1 MRATQSTTPLLKT
14 RRLLLRPLELADAS
28 QIQLVFPQWEIVRYL
43 SNRVP
48 WPYPCDGAL
57 AFIRDDALA
66 AAARGEAWNWTLRL
80 KSNPA
85 HIIGGI
91 ELRKNE
97 RDNRGFWLD
106 PEFHRQG
113 YMTEAAA
120 SVTEFWFDVLQFSVL
135 RTSKAVANVAS
146 CRISEEQGMRII
158 GRVEREYISGRQPAE
173 IWEITASEWRARQLA
188 KRDPAM

>member
-1 MRATQSTTPLLKT
+1 MPATQLATPLLET

-48 WPYPCDGAL
+48 WPYPPDGAL
-57 AFIRDDALA
+57 TFIRDDALA

-80 KSNPA
+80 KSDPA
-85 HIIGGI
+85 RIIGGI

-97 RDNRGFWLD
+97 RDNRGFWLH

-113 YMTEAAA
+113 FMTEAADTITA
-120 SVTEFWFDVLQFSVL
+120 FWFNVLQFPLL

-146 CRISEEQGMRII
+146 RRISEKQGMRII
-158 GRVEREYISGRQPAE
+158 GHAEREYISGRQPAE
-173 IWEITASEWRARQLA
+173 IWEITSAEWHARQPDA
-188 KRDPAM
+188 RVSAP